1 VFHLPANRETTTPL
15 PRKQRV
21 TVGWHCAQPKL
32 IKGMPVMTKMIRKWS
47 RARRYRAL
55 ARKLRSL
62 STQDLAA
69 LGIAPVEIDRL
80 AFAATYA

>member
-1 VFHLPANRETTTPL
+1 
-15 PRKQRV
+15 
-21 TVGWHCAQPKL
+21 
-32 IKGMPVMTKMIRKWS
+32 MPVMTKMIRKWS

-69 LGIAPVEIDRL
+69 LGIARVDIDRL